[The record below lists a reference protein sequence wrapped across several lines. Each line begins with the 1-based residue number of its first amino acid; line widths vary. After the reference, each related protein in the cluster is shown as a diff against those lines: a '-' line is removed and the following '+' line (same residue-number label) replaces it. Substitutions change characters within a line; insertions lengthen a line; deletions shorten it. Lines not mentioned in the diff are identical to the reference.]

1 MPPPAPSAAAAPP
14 RKALG
19 LTPRAPPP
27 RSRLGRCPLC
37 AILFPAGRLLATH
50 AASCGG
56 GGGSGGSG
64 SGSGGG
70 VGGGG
75 GGGGRGGGRCGGG
88 GGDGGGGGSV
98 AVPVVEVGDE
108 PAAGGTAL
116 PAVGRRALGGAPVAK
131 RPRVAPPR
139 PGLHE
144 GPRGGGSAPM
154 AAAGDGRG
162 GRNGGRPLAGGHRS
176 LPGGGRAGGHLAA
189 SDAQVGLAAGAVD
202 RGAVAAGDAAVDP
215 AVDRDGRGGSPPL
228 GRPPPPGSVQDEA
241 PRPRVR
247 RRPVTPDDGLGT
259 NTAVA
264 GMQVFPGALT
274 TAAAAALL
282 TAAAADD
289 AAVPWVNVKTRWM
302 KQYGPRFNFRT
313 RLFGGPDGGSGG
325 GSGSGGA
332 RRPTPLPPYVATI
345 VLPLLRERVPGLA
358 SWVPNQLCLNRYEA
372 GTGHAITPHND
383 NEGGGLRVAVAGV
396 CVGAAAVMTFLH
408 ANGDKR
414 DVALPGGC
422 AYVMSGDAFA
432 VWRHAI
438 FASNID
444 YRRGGGGARVSLTL
458 RQVEERQAHGGGGG
472 TQPRAAS
479 LTGSAKRSVWPRV
492 CGPMDAFTR
501 PPSPGAES

>member
-1 MPPPAPSAAAAPP
+1 M
-14 RKALG
+14 
-19 LTPRAPPP
+19 
-27 RSRLGRCPLC
+27 
-37 AILFPAGRLLATH
+37 
-50 AASCGG
+50 
-56 GGGSGGSG
+56 
-64 SGSGGG
+64 
-70 VGGGG
+70 
-75 GGGGRGGGRCGGG
+75 
-88 GGDGGGGGSV
+88 
-98 AVPVVEVGDE
+98 
-108 PAAGGTAL
+108 
-116 PAVGRRALGGAPVAK
+116 
-131 RPRVAPPR
+131 
-139 PGLHE
+139 
-144 GPRGGGSAPM
+144 
-154 AAAGDGRG
+154 
-162 GRNGGRPLAGGHRS
+162 
-176 LPGGGRAGGHLAA
+176 
-189 SDAQVGLAAGAVD
+189 
-202 RGAVAAGDAAVDP
+202 
-215 AVDRDGRGGSPPL
+215 
-228 GRPPPPGSVQDEA
+228 QDEA

-247 RRPVTPDDGLGT
+247 RRPVAPDDGLGT

-396 CVGAAAVMTFLH
+396 CIGAAAVMTFLH

-501 PPSPGAES
+501 PPSPGAEP

>member
-1 MPPPAPSAAAAPP
+1 
-14 RKALG
+14 
-19 LTPRAPPP
+19 
-27 RSRLGRCPLC
+27 
-37 AILFPAGRLLATH
+37 
-50 AASCGG
+50 
-56 GGGSGGSG
+56 
-64 SGSGGG
+64 
-70 VGGGG
+70 
-75 GGGGRGGGRCGGG
+75 
-88 GGDGGGGGSV
+88 
-98 AVPVVEVGDE
+98 
-108 PAAGGTAL
+108 
-116 PAVGRRALGGAPVAK
+116 
-131 RPRVAPPR
+131 
-139 PGLHE
+139 
-144 GPRGGGSAPM
+144 M

-162 GRNGGRPLAGGHRS
+162 DRNGGRPLAGGRRS

-215 AVDRDGRGGSPPL
+215 AVDRDGRGG
-228 GRPPPPGSVQDEA
+228 
-241 PRPRVR
+241 
-247 RRPVTPDDGLGT
+247 
-259 NTAVA
+259 
-264 GMQVFPGALT
+264 
-274 TAAAAALL
+274 
-282 TAAAADD
+282 
-289 AAVPWVNVKTRWM
+289 
-302 KQYGPRFNFRT
+302 
-313 RLFGGPDGGSGG
+313 
-325 GSGSGGA
+325 
-332 RRPTPLPPYVATI
+332 
-345 VLPLLRERVPGLA
+345 LA

-396 CVGAAAVMTFLH
+396 CIGAAAVMTFLH

-501 PPSPGAES
+501 PPSPGAEP